1 LPCSA
6 DPAPNGGPRRTRSL
20 PIEPAG
26 GAELIGAGSE
36 RRGRGAV
43 RRFQR
48 VSFDKQNERVNGPAL
63 AERNWRQQMRKLVVD
78 TFVTLDGVMQAPGG
92 SDEDREGGFAH
103 GGWVVPHFD
112 EQGGAH
118 MVELIQRAGAL
129 LLGRKTYDI
138 FAAAWPHAPDT
149 DPIAAVYNR
158 IPKYVA
164 SRSPRT
170 LKWTNSHQLSEDI
183 AGEVA
188 NLKEQDGGEIQVPG
202 SSELMQALMKSDL
215 VDEFH
220 LIVFP
225 AIVGSG
231 KHLFG
236 NGAISRA
243 LSLKSIETTANGV
256 VIQVYER
263 TGDLKTG
270 EIGPEFEETYRSN
283 R

>member
-1 LPCSA
+1 
-6 DPAPNGGPRRTRSL
+6 
-20 PIEPAG
+20 
-26 GAELIGAGSE
+26 
-36 RRGRGAV
+36 
-43 RRFQR
+43 
-48 VSFDKQNERVNGPAL
+48 
-63 AERNWRQQMRKLVVD
+63 MRKLVAVA
-78 TFVTLDGVMQAPGG
+78 FVTLDGVMQAPGG

-103 GGWVVPHFD
+103 GGWVIPHID

-118 MVELIQRAGAL
+118 MAELIQQAGAP

-138 FAAAWPHAPDT
+138 FAAGWPHAPDT

-164 SRSPRT
+164 SRSPQT
-170 LKWTNSHQLSEDI
+170 LNWADSHQLGEDI
-183 AGEVA
+183 PCEVA
-188 NLKEQDGGEIQVPG
+188 KLKEQDGGEIQVPG
-202 SSELMQALMKSDL
+202 SSELMQTLMQSDL

-231 KHLFG
+231 KRHFG
-236 NGAISRA
+236 HSAIPRA
-243 LSLKSIETTANGV
+243 LALKSIETTANGV

>member
-1 LPCSA
+1 
-6 DPAPNGGPRRTRSL
+6 
-20 PIEPAG
+20 
-26 GAELIGAGSE
+26 
-36 RRGRGAV
+36 
-43 RRFQR
+43 
-48 VSFDKQNERVNGPAL
+48 
-63 AERNWRQQMRKLVVD
+63 MRKLVAV

-112 EQGGAH
+112 DQGGAH
-118 MVELIQRAGAL
+118 MVGLIRRAGAL

-138 FAAAWPHAPDT
+138 FASGWPHVPDD
-149 DPIAAVYNR
+149 DPIGAVYNR

-164 SRSPRT
+164 SRSPRA
-170 LKWTNSHQLSEDI
+170 LKWANSHQLGEDI

-188 NLKEQDGGEIQVPG
+188 KLKEDDGGEIQVPG
-202 SSELMQALMKSDL
+202 SSELMQALLKSDL

-220 LIVFP
+220 LMVFRVI
-225 AIVGSG
+225 AGSG
-231 KHLFG
+231 KRLFD
-236 NGAISRA
+236 NGSVPRG
-243 LSLKSIETTANGV
+243 LSLKSVEATATGV

-270 EIGPEFEETYRSN
+270 EFGPELEETYRSN

>member
-1 LPCSA
+1 
-6 DPAPNGGPRRTRSL
+6 
-20 PIEPAG
+20 
-26 GAELIGAGSE
+26 
-36 RRGRGAV
+36 
-43 RRFQR
+43 
-48 VSFDKQNERVNGPAL
+48 
-63 AERNWRQQMRKLVVD
+63 MRKLVAV

-138 FAAAWPHAPDT
+138 FASSWPHVPDD
-149 DPIAAVYNR
+149 DPIGAVYNR
-158 IPKYVA
+158 IPKYVT
-164 SRSPRT
+164 SRSPRA
-170 LKWTNSHQLSEDI
+170 LEWANSHQLGEDI
-183 AGEVA
+183 TGEVA
-188 NLKEQDGGEIQVPG
+188 KLKEHDGGEIQVPG

-225 AIVGSG
+225 VITGSG
-231 KHLFG
+231 KRLFG
-236 NGAISRA
+236 NGSVPRGLAF
-243 LSLKSIETTANGV
+243 KSVEATATGV

-263 TGDLKTG
+263 IGDLKTG
-270 EIGPEFEETYRSN
+270 EFGPELEETYRSN

>member
-1 LPCSA
+1 
-6 DPAPNGGPRRTRSL
+6 
-20 PIEPAG
+20 
-26 GAELIGAGSE
+26 
-36 RRGRGAV
+36 
-43 RRFQR
+43 
-48 VSFDKQNERVNGPAL
+48 
-63 AERNWRQQMRKLVVD
+63 MRKVVAV
-78 TFVTLDGVMQAPGG
+78 TFLTLDGVMQAPGG
-92 SDEDREGGFAH
+92 AGEDREGGFAH
-103 GGWVVPHFD
+103 GGWVTPYFD

-138 FAAAWPHAPDT
+138 FAAGWPDVPDT

-164 SRSPRT
+164 SRSRRK
-170 LKWTNSHQLSEDI
+170 LRWANSHQLGADI

-188 NLKEQDGGEIQVPG
+188 KLKEQDGSEIQVPG
-202 SSELMQALMKSDL
+202 SSGLMQTLMKSDL

-225 AIVGSG
+225 AIAGSG
-231 KHLFG
+231 KRLFG
-236 NGAISRA
+236 EGAIPRA
-243 LSLKSIETTANGV
+243 LALTSIETTAKGV

-270 EIGPEFEETYRSN
+270 EFGSEFEETYRSQ

>member
-1 LPCSA
+1 
-6 DPAPNGGPRRTRSL
+6 
-20 PIEPAG
+20 
-26 GAELIGAGSE
+26 
-36 RRGRGAV
+36 
-43 RRFQR
+43 
-48 VSFDKQNERVNGPAL
+48 
-63 AERNWRQQMRKLVVD
+63 MRKLVAI
-78 TFVTLDGVMQAPGG
+78 TFLTLDGVMQAPGG

-103 GGWVVPHFD
+103 GGWVVPYFD
-112 EQGGAH
+112 EQLGAH
-118 MVELIQRAGAL
+118 MVALIQRAGAL

-138 FAAAWPHAPDT
+138 FAAWWPTTPDT

-164 SRSPRT
+164 SRSPRR
-170 LKWTNSHQLSEDI
+170 LEWAKSHQLGEEI
-183 AGEVA
+183 AVEVA

-202 SSELMQALMKSDL
+202 SSGLMQTLMNSDL
-215 VDEFH
+215 IDEFH

-231 KHLFG
+231 KRLFG
-236 NGAISRA
+236 DGAIPRA
-243 LSLKSIETTANGV
+243 LSLTSIETTATGV

-270 EIGPEFEETYRSN
+270 EIGPEFEETYRSQ

>member
-1 LPCSA
+1 
-6 DPAPNGGPRRTRSL
+6 
-20 PIEPAG
+20 
-26 GAELIGAGSE
+26 
-36 RRGRGAV
+36 
-43 RRFQR
+43 
-48 VSFDKQNERVNGPAL
+48 
-63 AERNWRQQMRKLVVD
+63 MRKLVAV

-118 MVELIQRAGAL
+118 MVELIRRAGAL

-138 FAAAWPHAPDT
+138 FAAGWPNAPDT

-164 SRSPRT
+164 SRSPQA
-170 LKWTNSHQLSEDI
+170 LEWANSHHLGEDI

-188 NLKEQDGGEIQVPG
+188 KLKEHDGGEIQVPG

-225 AIVGSG
+225 VIVGSG
-231 KHLFG
+231 KRLFG
-236 NGAISRA
+236 DGAIPRA
-243 LSLKSIETTANGV
+243 LSLKSIETTATGV

-270 EIGPEFEETYRSN
+270 EIGPEFEETYRSP